1 LSTVTGGPVTLQI
14 PLLPLKNVVLFP
26 HMIVPLY
33 VGRERSIHAL
43 EAAMPH
49 GKQVFLC
56 TQRRADCE
64 DPKEE
69 DLYRVGVLGEVVQM
83 LKLPDSTIKVLI
95 EGTSRAVIE
104 RFVETEPH
112 LRVEVAMLDED
123 FIVSPELEA
132 LMRGV
137 VNLFDRYVELD
148 KKVPPEV
155 NLTVRGV
162 EDAGRLA
169 DIVAANLSIGVT
181 DKQDVLETF
190 QMNDRLE
197 KLSTVLQR
205 EIEIR
210 DMDRSIRQRVRQ
222 QIDRRQKEFYL
233 KEQMRV
239 IQEELGSGE
248 EPHLSEM
255 DELRERVRVLEL
267 AEAIQER
274 LLKDI
279 DRLERMPSGSPE
291 ISVLHNYIDL
301 VVSLPWHTSS
311 DDVTDLRAA
320 EKVLDEDHHGLR
332 KIKERIL
339 EFLAVRQLTKSPKGP
354 ILCFIGPP
362 GVGKTSLGRSIARAL
377 GRKFVRVSLGG
388 VSDEAEIRGHRRTYV
403 GSMPGR
409 IIKGLR
415 EAGTRNPVFLLD
427 EIDKMSSD
435 FRGDPASAMLEVL
448 DPEQNKHFSDHYLE
462 IPFDLSE
469 VLFITT
475 ANVYYSI
482 PRPLLDRMEVINLA
496 GYTTEEKMVI
506 AREFLIPKQLGEH
519 GLTEKHIEITKPAVA
534 TMISRYTSEA
544 GVRNL
549 ERSIAGVC
557 RKVAREVVK
566 GKTRRMTIG
575 PTRLD
580 DLLGPPRY
588 KPDEGHTEPLI
599 GVANGL
605 AWTEVGG
612 VLLTIEVIT
621 MPGKGNLNLTG
632 QLGDVMQESARAALS
647 YARSNAEALGIPVD
661 FRDKLDLHIHI
672 PKGAIPKDGPSAG
685 ISMALAIISALSHRP
700 IRSDVALTGEITL
713 RGRVLP
719 IGGLKEKV
727 LAAHRIGI
735 GTIVLPA
742 DNQPDLVDIPPD
754 IRKRLTFKF
763 ASSMDDVIAEALL
776 PRSEVVSVP
785 QLAEPA
791 GIEEPAAAN
800 VDERPRPDVPAPP
813 AL

>member
-1 LSTVTGGPVTLQI
+1 
-14 PLLPLKNVVLFP
+14 
-26 HMIVPLY
+26 
-33 VGRERSIHAL
+33 
-43 EAAMPH
+43 
-49 GKQVFLC
+49 VFLC
-56 TQRRADCE
+56 TQRQADCE
-64 DPKEE
+64 DPKEP
-69 DLYRVGVLGEVVQM
+69 DLYRVGVLGEVLQM
-83 LKLPDSTIKVLI
+83 LRLPDSTIKVLI
-95 EGTSRAVIE
+95 EGSSRAVIE
-104 RFVETEPH
+104 RFIETEAH
-112 LRVEVAMLDED
+112 LQVEVALLDED
-123 FIVSPELEA
+123 FLPSPELDA

-137 VNLFDRYVELD
+137 VDLFDRYVELD

-155 NLTVRGV
+155 KLTVRGV
-162 EDAGRLA
+162 EDAGRMA
-169 DIVAANLSIGVT
+169 DIVASNLSIAVA

-190 QMNDRLE
+190 QMGNRLE
-197 KLSTVLQR
+197 KLSNVLQR
-205 EIEIR
+205 EIEIL
-210 DMDRSIRQRVRQ
+210 DMDRSIRQRVRA

-239 IQEELGSGE
+239 IQEELGGE
-248 EPHLSEM
+248 EAHVSEL
-255 DELRERVRVLEL
+255 DELRERVRALEL
-267 AEAIQER
+267 AEAIEDR
-274 LLKDI
+274 LLKDV
-279 DRLERMPSGSPE
+279 DRLERMPPGSPE
-291 ISVLHNYIDL
+291 ISVLHGYLDL
-301 VVSLPWHTSS
+301 VVSLPWRASS
-311 DDVTDLRAA
+311 EDVTDLRAA

-332 KIKERIL
+332 KVKERIL

-482 PRPLLDRMEVINLA
+482 PRPLLDRMEVINLP
-496 GYTTEEKMVI
+496 GYTAEEKMVI
-506 AREFLIPKQLGEH
+506 AREFLIPKQLQDH
-519 GLTEKHIEITKPAVA
+519 GLTENHIEITKPAVV
-534 TMISRYTSEA
+534 TIISRYTSEA

-557 RKVAREVVK
+557 RRVAREVVK
-566 GKTRRMTIG
+566 GKARRMTIT
-575 PTRLD
+575 PNRLD
-580 DLLGPPRY
+580 GLLGPPRY
-588 KPDEGHTEPLI
+588 KPDEGHKEPLV

-621 MPGKGNLNLTG
+621 MPGKGNFNLTG
-632 QLGDVMQESARAALS
+632 QMGDVMQESARAALS
-647 YARSNAEALGIPVD
+647 YARSNAQALGIPVD
-661 FRDKLDLHIHI
+661 FRDKLDLHVHI

-685 ISMALAIISALSHRP
+685 ISMALAIISALSQRP

-735 GTIVLPA
+735 HTIILPQDNEA
-742 DNQPDLVDIPPD
+742 DVADIPAD
-754 IRKRLTFKF
+754 IRKRLTFRF
-763 ASSMDDVIAEALL
+763 VNTMDEVIAETLL
-776 PRSEVVSVP
+776 PRSGTILLPELTEPVSV
-785 QLAEPA
+785 
-791 GIEEPAAAN
+791 EEAAAAN
-800 VDERPRPDVPAPP
+800 ADLAPRPDAPSPP
-813 AL
+813 AM

>member
-1 LSTVTGGPVTLQI
+1 LSDVTGGPATLQL

-33 VGRERSIHAL
+33 VGRERSIDAL
-43 EAAMPH
+43 ENAMTR

-64 DPKEE
+64 DPKEA

-83 LKLPDSTIKVLI
+83 LKLPDGTIKVLI
-95 EGTSRAVIE
+95 EGSSRAVIE
-104 RFVETEPH
+104 RFIQVEPH
-112 LRVEVAMLDED
+112 LRVDVSALEED
-123 FIVSPELEA
+123 VEDSPELDA

-137 VNLFDRYVELD
+137 VDLFDRYVELD

-162 EDAGRLA
+162 EDAGRMA
-169 DIVAANLSIGVT
+169 DIVASNLAIGVT

-190 QMNDRLE
+190 QMNARLE
-197 KLSTVLQR
+197 KLSNVLQR
-205 EIEIR
+205 EIEIL

-239 IQEELGSGE
+239 IQEELGGE
-248 EPHLSEM
+248 EPHLSEL
-255 DELRERVRVLEL
+255 DELREKVRGLEL
-267 AEAIQER
+267 AEAIEER
-274 LLKDI
+274 LLKDV
-279 DRLERMPSGSPE
+279 DRLDRMAPGSPE
-291 ISVLHNYIDL
+291 ISVLHNYLDL
-301 VVSLPWHTSS
+301 VVSLPWHETS
-311 DDVTDLRAA
+311 DDITDLRAA

-354 ILCFIGPP
+354 ILCLIGPP

-377 GRKFVRVSLGG
+377 NRKFVRVSLGG
-388 VSDEAEIRGHRRTYV
+388 LGDEAEIRGHRRTYV

-415 EAGTRNPVFLLD
+415 DAGTRNPVFLLD

-448 DPEQNKHFSDHYLE
+448 DPEQNKHFSDHFLE

-475 ANVYYSI
+475 ANVFYSI
-482 PRPLLDRMEVINLA
+482 PRALLDRMEVINLP
-496 GYTTEEKMVI
+496 GYTVEEKMVI
-506 AREFLIPKQLGEH
+506 AREFLVPKQLRDH
-519 GLTEKHIEITKPAVA
+519 GLTSKHIEITKPALA
-534 TMISRYTSEA
+534 SMISRYTSEA

-549 ERSIAGVC
+549 ERSIATVC

-566 GKTRRMTIG
+566 GKTRKMTVA
-575 PTRLD
+575 PNRLD

-588 KPDEGHTEPLI
+588 KPDEGHNEPLI

-632 QLGDVMQESARAALS
+632 QMGDVMQESARAALS
-647 YARSNAEALGIPVD
+647 YARSNAEVLGIPVD

-685 ISMALAIISALSHRP
+685 ISMALAIISALAQRP

-735 GTIVLPA
+735 HTILLPE
-742 DNQPDLVDIPPD
+742 DNQADVADIPAD
-754 IRKRLTFKF
+754 IRKKLTFKF
-763 ASSMDDVIAEALL
+763 VKTMDEVIAEALL
-776 PRSEVVSVP
+776 PRSGTILLPALTELAATEEV
-785 QLAEPA
+785 
-791 GIEEPAAAN
+791 AAAN
-800 VDERPRPDVPAPP
+800 AEASGGQQPLRQTS
-813 AL
+813 L

>member
-1 LSTVTGGPVTLQI
+1 
-14 PLLPLKNVVLFP
+14 
-26 HMIVPLY
+26 MIVPLY
-33 VGRERSIHAL
+33 VGRERSIDAL
-43 EAAMPH
+43 ENAMTQ

-64 DPKEE
+64 DPKEA
-69 DLYRVGVLGEVVQM
+69 DLYRVGVLGEVVQL

-104 RFVETEPH
+104 RFIQAEPH
-112 LRVEVAMLDED
+112 LRVEVSLLEDE
-123 FIVSPELEA
+123 VEASPELDA

-137 VNLFDRYVELD
+137 VDLFDRYVELD

-162 EDAGRLA
+162 EDAGRMA
-169 DIVAANLSIGVT
+169 DIVASNLGIGVT

-190 QMNDRLE
+190 QMSARLE
-197 KLSTVLQR
+197 KLSSVLQR
-205 EIEIR
+205 EIEIL

-239 IQEELGSGE
+239 IQEELGGE
-248 EPHLSEM
+248 EAHLSEL
-255 DELRERVRVLEL
+255 DELREKVRALEL
-267 AEAIQER
+267 AEAVEDR
-274 LLKDI
+274 LLKDV
-279 DRLERMPSGSPE
+279 DRLERMPPGSPE
-291 ISVLHNYIDL
+291 ISVLHNYLDL
-301 VVSLPWHTSS
+301 VVSLPWHETSE
-311 DDVTDLRAA
+311 DITDLRAA

-448 DPEQNKHFSDHYLE
+448 DPEQNKHFSDHFLE

-475 ANVYYSI
+475 ANVFYSI
-482 PRPLLDRMEVINLA
+482 PRPLLDRMEVINLP
-496 GYTTEEKMVI
+496 GYTAEEKMVI
-506 AREFLIPKQLGEH
+506 AREFLVPKQLQDH
-519 GLTEKHIEITKPAVA
+519 GLTLKNIEITKPALS
-534 TMISRYTSEA
+534 TIISRYTSEA

-549 ERSIAGVC
+549 ERSIASVC
-557 RKVAREVVK
+557 RKVAREVVE
-566 GKTRRMTIG
+566 GKTRKMTVG
-575 PTRLD
+575 PNRLD

-588 KPDEGHTEPLI
+588 KPDEGHKEPLI

-632 QLGDVMQESARAALS
+632 QMGDVMQESARAALS

-685 ISMALAIISALSHRP
+685 ISMALAIISALAQRP

-735 GTIVLPA
+735 HTILLPE
-742 DNQPDLVDIPPD
+742 DNQPDVADIPAD

-763 ASSMDDVIAEALL
+763 VKTMDEVIALALL
-776 PRSEVVSVP
+776 PRSDTIMLP
-785 QLAEPA
+785 D
-791 GIEEPAAAN
+791 IIEPAATEEVVAAN
-800 VDERPRPDVPAPP
+800 AEDSSQQPTSHPS
-813 AL
+813 L

>member
-1 LSTVTGGPVTLQI
+1 
-14 PLLPLKNVVLFP
+14 
-26 HMIVPLY
+26 MIVPLY
-33 VGRERSIHAL
+33 VGRERSIAAL
-43 EAAMPH
+43 EDAMMH

-64 DPKEE
+64 DPQEA

-83 LKLPDSTIKVLI
+83 LKLPDNTIKVLI
-95 EGTSRAVIE
+95 EGSSRALIE
-104 RFVETEPH
+104 RFVEVKPH
-112 LRVEVAMLDED
+112 LKVEVALLDEE
-123 FIVSPELEA
+123 VQPSSELEA

-137 VNLFDRYVELD
+137 VGLFDRYVELD

-169 DIVAANLSIGVT
+169 DIVACNLNIGVT

-190 QMNDRLE
+190 QMDARLE
-197 KLSTVLQR
+197 KLSSVLQR
-205 EIEIR
+205 EIEIL

-239 IQEELGSGE
+239 IQEELGGE
-248 EPHLSEM
+248 EAQLSEL
-255 DELRERVRVLEL
+255 DELREKLRALEL
-267 AEAIQER
+267 AEALEDR
-274 LLKDI
+274 LLKDV
-279 DRLERMPSGSPE
+279 DRLERMPPGSPE
-291 ISVLHNYIDL
+291 ISVLHNYLDL
-301 VVSLPWHTSS
+301 VASLPWHERSE
-311 DDVTDLRAA
+311 DVTDLRAA
-320 EKVLDEDHHGLR
+320 EAVLDEDHHGL
-332 KIKERIL
+332 KKVKERIL

-427 EIDKMSSD
+427 EVDKMSSD

-475 ANVYYSI
+475 ANVYYAI
-482 PRPLLDRMEVINLA
+482 PRALLDRMEVINLP

-506 AREFLIPKQLGEH
+506 AREFLIPKQLTDH
-519 GLTEKHIEITKPAVA
+519 GLTDKNIEITRTAVSS
-534 TMISRYTSEA
+534 MINRYTSEA

-557 RKVAREVVK
+557 RKVAREVVS
-566 GKTRRMTIG
+566 GRTRRMTIA
-575 PTRLD
+575 PNRLD
-580 DLLGPPRY
+580 DLLGPPKY
-588 KPDEGHTEPLI
+588 KPDEGHKESLI

-661 FRDKLDLHIHI
+661 FRDRLDLHIHI

-685 ISMALAIISALSHRP
+685 ISMALAIVSALAQRP

-735 GTIVLPA
+735 QTIVLPA
-742 DNQPDLVDIPPD
+742 DNQPDVVDIPVD
-754 IRKRLTFKF
+754 IRKRITFKF
-763 ASSMDDVIAEALL
+763 VNSMDEVIAEALL
-776 PRSEVVSVP
+776 PKSEAAVS
-785 QLAEPA
+785 AELT
-791 GIEEPAAAN
+791 EPAAIQQ
-800 VDERPRPDVPAPP
+800 PA
-813 AL
+813 AADGN

>member
-1 LSTVTGGPVTLQI
+1 
-14 PLLPLKNVVLFP
+14 
-26 HMIVPLY
+26 
-33 VGRERSIHAL
+33 
-43 EAAMPH
+43 
-49 GKQVFLC
+49 
-56 TQRRADCE
+56 
-64 DPKEE
+64 
-69 DLYRVGVLGEVVQM
+69 
-83 LKLPDSTIKVLI
+83 VLI
-95 EGTSRAVIE
+95 EGSSRAVIE
-104 RFVETEPH
+104 RFIQVEPH
-112 LRVEVAMLDED
+112 LRVEVSLLED
-123 FIVSPELEA
+123 DVEVSPELEA

-137 VNLFDRYVELD
+137 VDLFDRYVELD

-169 DIVAANLSIGVT
+169 DIVASNLGIAVT

-190 QMNDRLE
+190 QMQARLE
-197 KLSTVLQR
+197 KLSSVLQR
-205 EIEIR
+205 EIEIL

-222 QIDRRQKEFYL
+222 HIDRRQKEFYL

-239 IQEELGSGE
+239 IQEELGGE
-248 EPHLSEM
+248 ETHLSEL
-255 DELRERVRVLEL
+255 DELREKVRALDL
-267 AEAIQER
+267 AEAVEER
-274 LLKDI
+274 LLKDVE
-279 DRLERMPSGSPE
+279 RLERMPPGSPE
-291 ISVLHNYIDL
+291 ISVLHNYLDL
-301 VVSLPWHTSS
+301 VVSLPWHESS
-311 DDVTDLRAA
+311 DDITDLRAA

-377 GRKFVRVSLGG
+377 NRKFVRVSLGG
-388 VSDEAEIRGHRRTYV
+388 VGDEAEIRGHRRTYV

-448 DPEQNKHFSDHYLE
+448 DPEQNKHFSDHFLE

-475 ANVYYSI
+475 ANVFYSI
-482 PRPLLDRMEVINLA
+482 PRPLLDRMEVINLP
-496 GYTTEEKMVI
+496 GYTAEEKMVI
-506 AREFLIPKQLGEH
+506 AREFLVPKQLQDH
-519 GLTEKHIEITKPAVA
+519 GLTSQHIEITKPALA
-534 TMISRYTSEA
+534 TIISRYTSEA

-557 RKVAREVVK
+557 RKVARDVVK
-566 GKTRRMTIG
+566 GKTRKMTVA
-575 PTRLD
+575 PNRLD

-588 KPDEGHTEPLI
+588 KPDEGHKEPLI

-632 QLGDVMQESARAALS
+632 QMGDVMQESARAALS

-685 ISMALAIISALSHRP
+685 ISMALAIISALAQRP

-713 RGRVLP
+713 RGRILP

-735 GTIVLPA
+735 HTILLPE
-742 DNQPDLVDIPPD
+742 DNQPDVADIPAD

-763 ASSMDDVIAEALL
+763 VKTMDEVIALALL
-776 PRSEVVSVP
+776 PRSGAILLP
-785 QLAEPA
+785 AIAEPA
-791 GIEEPAAAN
+791 AVDEVAAAN
-800 VDERPRPDVPAPP
+800 ADDPGQQPSSQPS
-813 AL
+813 L

>member
-1 LSTVTGGPVTLQI
+1 
-14 PLLPLKNVVLFP
+14 
-26 HMIVPLY
+26 MIVPLY

-43 EAAMPH
+43 EAAMAQ
-49 GKQVFLC
+49 GKQVFIC
-56 TQRRADCE
+56 TQRQADCE
-64 DPKEE
+64 DPTEA
-69 DLYRVGVLGEVVQM
+69 DLYRVGVIGEVVQM
-83 LKLPDSTIKVLI
+83 LKLPDNTIKVLI
-95 EGTSRAVIE
+95 EGSSRAVVE
-104 RFVETEPH
+104 RFIEGEPH
-112 LRVEVAMLDED
+112 LRVEVSLLEEEFLPSA
-123 FIVSPELEA
+123 ELEG

-137 VNLFDRYVELD
+137 VDLFDRYVELD

-162 EDAGRLA
+162 EDAGRMA
-169 DIVAANLSIGVT
+169 DIVASNLGISVT

-190 QMNDRLE
+190 QMNARLE

-205 EIEIR
+205 EIEIL

-239 IQEELGSGE
+239 IQEELGGE
-248 EPHLSEM
+248 EPHLSELDDM
-255 DELRERVRVLEL
+255 RERVRALEL
-267 AEAIQER
+267 AEAIEDR
-274 LLKDI
+274 LLKDV
-279 DRLERMPSGSPE
+279 DRLERMPPGSPE
-291 ISVLHNYIDL
+291 ISVLHAYLDL
-301 VVSLPWHTSS
+301 VVSLPWRASS
-311 DDVTDLRAA
+311 EDVTDLRAA

-354 ILCFIGPP
+354 ILCLIGPP

-482 PRPLLDRMEVINLA
+482 PRALLDRMEVITLP
-496 GYTTEEKMVI
+496 GYTAEEKMVI
-506 AREFLIPKQLGEH
+506 AREFLIPKQLLDH
-519 GLTEKHIEITKPAVA
+519 GLTEKHLEFTKPAVS
-534 TMISRYTSEA
+534 TIISRYTSEA

-566 GKTRRMTIG
+566 GKTRRMTIA
-575 PTRLD
+575 PNRLD

-588 KPDEGHTEPLI
+588 KPDEGHKEPLV

-632 QLGDVMQESARAALS
+632 QMGDVMQESARAALS
-647 YARSNAEALGIPVD
+647 YARSNAEMLGIPVD

-685 ISMALAIISALSHRP
+685 ISMALAIISALSQRP

-735 GTIVLPA
+735 RTILLPEDNEA
-742 DNQPDLVDIPPD
+742 DLAEIPAD
-754 IRKRLTFKF
+754 IRKRLTFKLVKT
-763 ASSMDDVIAEALL
+763 MDEVIAQALL
-776 PRSEVVSVP
+776 PRTGTILLPELT
-785 QLAEPA
+785 QPA
-791 GIEEPAAAN
+791 GVEEAAAAN
-800 VDERPRPDVPAPP
+800 ADERPRPDTPRQPS
-813 AL
+813 L

>member
-1 LSTVTGGPVTLQI
+1 VRVSERPATLQL

-33 VGRERSIHAL
+33 VGRERSIDAL
-43 EAAMPH
+43 EEAMAN
-49 GKQVFLC
+49 GKQIFLC

-64 DPKEE
+64 DPREE
-69 DLYRVGVLGEVVQM
+69 DIYRVGVLGEVVQM
-83 LKLPDSTIKVLI
+83 LKLPDNTIKVLI
-95 EGTSRAVIE
+95 EGVSRAVIE

-112 LRVEVAMLDED
+112 LRVDVARLDED
-123 FIVSPELEA
+123 FQPSAELGA

-137 VNLFDRYVELD
+137 VDLFDRYVELD

-162 EDAGRLA
+162 DDAGRLA
-169 DIVAANLSIGVT
+169 DIVAANLNIGVT

-190 QMNDRLE
+190 QMNERLE
-197 KLSTVLQR
+197 KLASVLQR
-205 EIEIR
+205 EIDIL
-210 DMDRSIRQRVRQ
+210 DMDRSIRSRVRQ

-239 IQEELGSGE
+239 IQEELGGE
-248 EPHLSEM
+248 DSQLSEL
-255 DELRERVRVLEL
+255 DELREKLRALEL
-267 AEAIQER
+267 TEGVQER
-274 LLKDI
+274 LLKDV
-279 DRLERMPSGSPE
+279 DRLERMPPGSPE
-291 ISVLHNYIDL
+291 ISVLQNYLDL
-301 VVSLPWHTSS
+301 VVSLPWHEFSE
-311 DDVTDLRAA
+311 DVTDLRAA
-320 EKVLDEDHHGLR
+320 ERVLDEDHHGLQ

-362 GVGKTSLGRSIARAL
+362 GVGKTSLGKSIARAL
-377 GRKFVRVSLGG
+377 DRKFVRVSLGG

-409 IIKGLR
+409 IIKSLR

-435 FRGDPASAMLEVL
+435 FRGDPSSAMLEVL
-448 DPEQNKHFSDHYLE
+448 DPEQNKNFSDHYLD
-462 IPFDLSE
+462 IPFDLSDI
-469 VLFITT
+469 LFITT
-475 ANVYYSI
+475 ANLFYNI
-482 PRPLLDRMEVINLA
+482 PRPLLDRMEVINLS
-496 GYTTEEKMVI
+496 GYTAEEKAVI
-506 AREFLIPKQLGEH
+506 AKEFLIPKQLQEH
-519 GLTEKHIEITKPAVA
+519 GLSEKHIEFTRAAIAKIV
-534 TMISRYTSEA
+534 SRYTSEA

-549 ERSIAGVC
+549 ERSIATIC

-566 GKTRRMTIG
+566 GKTRRMTVG
-575 PTRLD
+575 PNRLD

-588 KPDEGHTEPLI
+588 KPDEGHKEHLV

-632 QLGDVMQESARAALS
+632 QMGDVMQESARAALS
-647 YARSNAEALGIPVD
+647 YARSNAQALGIPPD
-661 FRDKLDLHIHI
+661 FREKLDLHIHI

-685 ISMALAIISALSHRP
+685 ISMALAIISALCQRP

-727 LAAHRIGI
+727 LAAHRLGI
-735 GTIVLPA
+735 KTVLLPEDNRA
-742 DNQPDLVDIPPD
+742 DIVDIPAEV
-754 IRKRLTFKF
+754 RKRLSFKF
-763 ASSMDDVIAEALL
+763 VKTMDEVIAEALL
-776 PRSEVVSVP
+776 PRSTTAPPTES
-785 QLAEPA
+785 AEPA
-791 GIEEPAAAN
+791 GVEEAAAAN
-800 VDERPRPDVPAPP
+800 ADTPASRD
-813 AL
+813 

>member
-1 LSTVTGGPVTLQI
+1 LSTVTGGPATIQL

-43 EAAMPH
+43 DAAMVQ

-56 TQRRADCE
+56 TQRQADCE
-64 DPKEE
+64 DPKEQ
-69 DLYRVGVLGEVVQM
+69 DLYRVGVIGEVVQM
-83 LKLPDSTIKVLI
+83 LKLPDGTIKVLI
-95 EGTSRAVIE
+95 EGSSRAVIE

-112 LRVEVAMLDED
+112 LRVEVALLDDD
-123 FIVSPELEA
+123 FLPSPELEG
-132 LMRGV
+132 LKRGV
-137 VNLFDRYVELD
+137 VDLFDRYVELD

-162 EDAGRLA
+162 DDAGRMA
-169 DIVAANLSIGVT
+169 DIVASNLGIGVT

-190 QMNDRLE
+190 QMNARLE

-205 EIEIR
+205 EIEILGL
-210 DMDRSIRQRVRQ
+210 DRSIRERVRQ

-239 IQEELGSGE
+239 IQEELGGE
-248 EPHLSEM
+248 EAHLSEL
-255 DELRERVRVLEL
+255 DELREQVRALEL
-267 AEAIQER
+267 AEAIEER
-274 LLKDI
+274 LLKDV
-279 DRLERMPSGSPE
+279 DRLERMPPGSPE
-291 ISVLHNYIDL
+291 ISVLHGYLDL
-301 VVSLPWHTSS
+301 VVSLPWHASS
-311 DDVTDLRAA
+311 EDVTDLRAA
-320 EKVLDEDHHGLR
+320 EKVLDEDHHGLQ

-448 DPEQNKHFSDHYLE
+448 DPEQNRHFSDHYLE

-482 PRPLLDRMEVINLA
+482 PRPLLDRMEVINLP
-496 GYTTEEKMVI
+496 GYTAEEKMVI
-506 AREFLIPKQLGEH
+506 AREFLIPKQLADH
-519 GLTEKHIEITKPAVA
+519 GLTDKHIEITRPAVA
-534 TMISRYTSEA
+534 TMINRYTSEA

-566 GKTRRMTIG
+566 GKTRRMTIAPG
-575 PTRLD
+575 RLD

-588 KPDEGHTEPLI
+588 KPDEGHKEPLV

-632 QLGDVMQESARAALS
+632 QMGDVMQESARAALS

-685 ISMALAIISALSHRP
+685 ISMALAIISALSQRP

-735 GTIVLPA
+735 RTILLPEDNEA
-742 DNQPDLVDIPPD
+742 DLADIPAD
-754 IRKRLTFKF
+754 IRKRLTFKLVNT
-763 ASSMDDVIAEALL
+763 MDEVIAEALL
-776 PRSEVVSVP
+776 PRTGTILLPELT
-785 QLAEPA
+785 QPA
-791 GIEEPAAAN
+791 GVEEAAVAN
-800 VDERPRPDVPAPP
+800 ADERPRPA
-813 AL
+813 

>member
-1 LSTVTGGPVTLQI
+1 MPSVTGSPATLEL

-33 VGRERSIHAL
+33 VGRERSIKAL
-43 EAAMPH
+43 EQAMAN
-49 GKQVFLC
+49 GKQIFLC

-64 DPKEE
+64 EPGEE
-69 DLYRVGVLGEVVQM
+69 DLYRVGVLAQVVQM
-83 LKLPDSTIKVLI
+83 LRLPDATIKVLI
-95 EGTSRAVIE
+95 EGSTRAVIE
-104 RFVETEPH
+104 RFLRAQPH
-112 LRVEVAMLDED
+112 LAVEVARLEED
-123 FIVSPELEA
+123 VEPSQELEA

-137 VNLFDRYVELD
+137 VGLFDRYVELD

-162 EDAGRLA
+162 EDAGRVA
-169 DIVAANLSIGVT
+169 DIVAANLAVGVT
-181 DKQDVLETF
+181 DKQDLLETF
-190 QMNDRLE
+190 QMNARLE
-197 KLSTVLQR
+197 KLTGVLER
-205 EIEIR
+205 EIEIL

-233 KEQMRV
+233 KEQIRV
-239 IQEELGSGE
+239 IQEELGGE
-248 EPHLSEM
+248 DAQLSEL
-255 DELRERVRVLEL
+255 DELREKIRGLEL
-267 AEAIQER
+267 AEAVEER
-274 LLKDI
+274 LIKDV
-279 DRLERMPSGSPE
+279 DRLERMPPGSPE
-291 ISVLHNYIDL
+291 ISVLHNYLDL
-301 VVSLPWHTSS
+301 VVSLPWHQVSE
-311 DDVTDLRAA
+311 DVTDLRAA
-320 EKVLDEDHHGLR
+320 EKVLDEDHHGL
-332 KIKERIL
+332 KKVKERIL

-377 GRKFVRVSLGG
+377 GRQFVRASLGG

-482 PRPLLDRMEVINLA
+482 PRPLLDRMEVINLP

-506 AREFLIPKQLGEH
+506 AREFLVPKQLKDH
-519 GLTEKHIEITKPAVA
+519 GLTEKNIEFARPALA
-534 TMISRYTSEA
+534 TIISRYTSEA

-549 ERSIAGVC
+549 DRSIAGVC
-557 RKVAREVVK
+557 RKVARDVVS
-566 GKTRRMTIG
+566 GKTRRATIT
-575 PTRLD
+575 PARLD

-588 KPDEGHTEPLI
+588 KPDEGHKEPLV

-621 MPGKGNLNLTG
+621 MPGKGNLSMTG

-647 YARSNAEALGIPVD
+647 YARSNAEALGIPID

-685 ISMALAIISALSHRP
+685 ISMALAIISALSQRP

-735 GTIVLPA
+735 KTIVLPE
-742 DNQPDLVDIPPD
+742 DNEPDLAEIPAD
-754 IRKRLTFKF
+754 IRKKLTFKF
-763 ASSMDDVIAEALL
+763 VKGMDEVITNALL
-776 PRSEVVSVP
+776 PKSDTVLVAQATEAVDVDEV
-785 QLAEPA
+785 
-791 GIEEPAAAN
+791 AAAN
-800 VDERPRPDVPAPP
+800 ADDRPRTEPLNQPS
-813 AL
+813 L

>member
-1 LSTVTGGPVTLQI
+1 
-14 PLLPLKNVVLFP
+14 
-26 HMIVPLY
+26 MIVPLY
-33 VGRERSIHAL
+33 VGRERSIAAL
-43 EAAMPH
+43 EDAMLH

-64 DPKEE
+64 DPQEA

-83 LKLPDSTIKVLI
+83 LKLPDNTIKVLI
-95 EGTSRAVIE
+95 EGSSRALIE
-104 RFVETEPH
+104 RFLEVEPH
-112 LRVEVAMLDED
+112 LKVEVALLDED
-123 FIVSPELEA
+123 VQPSSELEA
-132 LMRGV
+132 LKRGV
-137 VNLFDRYVELD
+137 VDLFDRYVELD

-162 EDAGRLA
+162 EDAGRMA
-169 DIVAANLSIGVT
+169 DIVASNLHIGVT

-190 QMNDRLE
+190 QMDARLE

-205 EIEIR
+205 EIEIL

-239 IQEELGSGE
+239 IQEELGGE
-248 EPHLSEM
+248 EAQLSEL
-255 DELRERVRVLEL
+255 DELREKLKALEL
-267 AEAIQER
+267 AEAVEDR
-274 LLKDI
+274 LLKDV
-279 DRLERMPSGSPE
+279 DRLERMPPGSPE
-291 ISVLHNYIDL
+291 ISVLHNYLDL
-301 VVSLPWHTSS
+301 VVSLPWHDRSE
-311 DDVTDLRAA
+311 DVTDLRAA
-320 EKVLDEDHHGLR
+320 EKVLDEDHHGL
-332 KIKERIL
+332 KKVKERIL

-427 EIDKMSSD
+427 EVDKMSSD

-475 ANVYYSI
+475 ANVYYSM
-482 PRPLLDRMEVINLA
+482 PRALLDRMEVITLP
-496 GYTTEEKMVI
+496 GYTTEEKLVI
-506 AREFLIPKQLGEH
+506 AREFLIPKQLTDH
-519 GLTEKHIEITKPAVA
+519 GLTEKNIEITRPAIS
-534 TMISRYTSEA
+534 TMINRYTSEA

-549 ERSIAGVC
+549 ERSIAGLC
-557 RKVAREVVK
+557 RKVAREVVS
-566 GKTRRMTIG
+566 GRTRRMTIA
-575 PTRLD
+575 PNRLD
-580 DLLGPPRY
+580 DLLGPPKF
-588 KPDEGHTEPLI
+588 KPDEGHKESLI

-685 ISMALAIISALSHRP
+685 ISMALAIVSALAQRP

-719 IGGLKEKV
+719 IGGLKEKA

-735 GTIVLPA
+735 QTIVLPA
-742 DNQPDLVDIPPD
+742 DNQPDVVDIPVD

-763 ASSMDDVIAEALL
+763 VNTMDEVIAEALL
-776 PRSEVVSVP
+776 PKSEAAVSAE
-785 QLAEPA
+785 LTEPA
-791 GIEEPAAAN
+791 EIQEPAAADGN
-800 VDERPRPDVPAPP
+800 
-813 AL
+813 

>member
-1 LSTVTGGPVTLQI
+1 MSAVTGAPATIQL

-43 EAAMPH
+43 EAAMTQ

-56 TQRRADCE
+56 TQRQADCE
-64 DPKEE
+64 DPQEG
-69 DLYRVGVLGEVVQM
+69 DLYRVGVIGEVVQM

-95 EGTSRAVIE
+95 EGSSRAVIE
-104 RFVETEPH
+104 RFVDGEAH
-112 LRVEVAMLDED
+112 LRVEVALLEED
-123 FIVSPELEA
+123 FIPSPELEG

-137 VNLFDRYVELD
+137 VDLFDRYVELD

-162 EDAGRLA
+162 EDAGRMA
-169 DIVAANLSIGVT
+169 DIVASNLGIGVT

-190 QMNDRLE
+190 QMNARLE
-197 KLSTVLQR
+197 KLSAVLQR
-205 EIEIR
+205 EIEIL

-239 IQEELGSGE
+239 IQEELGGE
-248 EPHLSEM
+248 EPHPSEL
-255 DELRERVRVLEL
+255 DEMRERIRTLEL
-267 AEAIQER
+267 AEAIEDR
-274 LLKDI
+274 LLKDV
-279 DRLERMPSGSPE
+279 DRLERMPPGSPE
-291 ISVLHNYIDL
+291 ISVLHAYLDL
-301 VVSLPWHTSS
+301 VVSLPWHASS
-311 DDVTDLRAA
+311 EDVTDLRAA

-377 GRKFVRVSLGG
+377 GRKFVRMSLGG

-482 PRPLLDRMEVINLA
+482 PRALLDRMEVINLP
-496 GYTTEEKMVI
+496 GYTAEEKMVI
-506 AREFLIPKQLGEH
+506 AREFLIPKQLLDH
-519 GLTEKHIEITKPAVA
+519 GLTEKHIEFTKPAVS
-534 TMISRYTSEA
+534 TIINRYTSEA

-557 RKVAREVVK
+557 RNSPGEPVARPIPGRVSA
-566 GKTRRMTIG
+566 
-575 PTRLD
+575 
-580 DLLGPPRY
+580 Y
-588 KPDEGHTEPLI
+588 
-599 GVANGL
+599 VA
-605 AWTEVGG
+605 AV
-612 VLLTIEVIT
+612 
-621 MPGKGNLNLTG
+621 
-632 QLGDVMQESARAALS
+632 AC
-647 YARSNAEALGIPVD
+647 
-661 FRDKLDLHIHI
+661 
-672 PKGAIPKDGPSAG
+672 GAVASTSVRPSAV
-685 ISMALAIISALSHRP
+685 IPALC
-700 IRSDVALTGEITL
+700 T
-713 RGRVLP
+713 
-719 IGGLKEKV
+719 
-727 LAAHRIGI
+727 
-735 GTIVLPA
+735 
-742 DNQPDLVDIPPD
+742 
-754 IRKRLTFKF
+754 
-763 ASSMDDVIAEALL
+763 ASS
-776 PRSEVVSVP
+776 
-785 QLAEPA
+785 
-791 GIEEPAAAN
+791 
-800 VDERPRPDVPAPP
+800 
-813 AL
+813 

>member
-1 LSTVTGGPVTLQI
+1 
-14 PLLPLKNVVLFP
+14 
-26 HMIVPLY
+26 MIVPLY
-33 VGRERSIHAL
+33 VGRERSIGAL
-43 EAAMPH
+43 EDAMLH

-64 DPKEE
+64 DPQEA

-83 LKLPDSTIKVLI
+83 LKLPDNTIKVLI
-95 EGTSRAVIE
+95 EGSSRALIE
-104 RFVETEPH
+104 RFLEVEPH
-112 LRVEVAMLDED
+112 LKVEVALLDED
-123 FIVSPELEA
+123 VQPSSELEA

-137 VNLFDRYVELD
+137 VDLFDRYVELD

-162 EDAGRLA
+162 EDAGRMA
-169 DIVAANLSIGVT
+169 DIVASNLHIGVT

-190 QMNDRLE
+190 QMDARLE

-205 EIEIR
+205 EIEIL

-239 IQEELGSGE
+239 IQEELGGE
-248 EPHLSEM
+248 EAQLSEL
-255 DELRERVRVLEL
+255 DELREKLKALEL
-267 AEAIQER
+267 AEAVEDR
-274 LLKDI
+274 LLKDV
-279 DRLERMPSGSPE
+279 DRLERMPPGSPE
-291 ISVLHNYIDL
+291 ISVLHNYLDL
-301 VVSLPWHTSS
+301 VVSLPWHDRSE
-311 DDVTDLRAA
+311 DVTDLRAA
-320 EKVLDEDHHGLR
+320 EKVLDEDHHGL
-332 KIKERIL
+332 KKVKERIL

-427 EIDKMSSD
+427 EVDKMSSD

-475 ANVYYSI
+475 ANVYYSM
-482 PRPLLDRMEVINLA
+482 PRALLDRMEVITLP
-496 GYTTEEKMVI
+496 GYTTEEKLVI
-506 AREFLIPKQLGEH
+506 AREFLIPKQLTDH
-519 GLTEKHIEITKPAVA
+519 GLTEKNIEITRPAIS
-534 TMISRYTSEA
+534 TMINRYTSEA

-549 ERSIAGVC
+549 ERSIAGLC
-557 RKVAREVVK
+557 RKVAREVVS
-566 GKTRRMTIG
+566 GRTRRMTIA
-575 PTRLD
+575 PHRLD
-580 DLLGPPRY
+580 DLLGPPKF
-588 KPDEGHTEPLI
+588 KPDEGHKESLI

-647 YARSNAEALGIPVD
+647 YARSNAQALGIPVD

-685 ISMALAIISALSHRP
+685 ISMALAIVSALAQRP

-719 IGGLKEKV
+719 IGGLKEKA

-735 GTIVLPA
+735 QTIVLPA
-742 DNQPDLVDIPPD
+742 DNQSDVVDIPID
-754 IRKRLTFKF
+754 IRKRLTFKYVTT
-763 ASSMDDVIAEALL
+763 MDEVIAEALL
-776 PRSEVVSVP
+776 PKSEAAVSAE
-785 QLAEPA
+785 LTEPA
-791 GIEEPAAAN
+791 AIQEPAAADGN
-800 VDERPRPDVPAPP
+800 
-813 AL
+813 

>member
-1 LSTVTGGPVTLQI
+1 MSERPAILQL

-33 VGRERSIHAL
+33 VGRERSIDAL
-43 EAAMPH
+43 EEAMAN
-49 GKQVFLC
+49 GKQIFLC

-64 DPKEE
+64 DPREE
-69 DLYRVGVLGEVVQM
+69 DIYRVGVLGEVVQM
-83 LKLPDSTIKVLI
+83 LKLPDNTIKVLI
-95 EGTSRAVIE
+95 EGSSRAVIE
-104 RFVETEPH
+104 RFTETEPH
-112 LRVEVAMLDED
+112 LRVDVARLDED
-123 FIVSPELEA
+123 FQPSPELGA

-137 VNLFDRYVELD
+137 VDLFDRYVELD

-162 EDAGRLA
+162 DDAGRLA
-169 DIVAANLSIGVT
+169 DIVAANLNIGVT

-190 QMNDRLE
+190 QMNERLE
-197 KLSTVLQR
+197 KLAGVLQR
-205 EIEIR
+205 EIDIL
-210 DMDRSIRQRVRQ
+210 DMDRNIRSRVRQ

-239 IQEELGSGE
+239 IQEELGGE
-248 EPHLSEM
+248 DSQLSEL
-255 DELRERVRVLEL
+255 DELREKLRALEL
-267 AEAIQER
+267 TEAVQDR
-274 LLKDI
+274 LLKDV
-279 DRLERMPSGSPE
+279 DRLERMPPGSPE
-291 ISVLHNYIDL
+291 ISVLHNYLDL
-301 VVSLPWHTSS
+301 VVSLPWHESS
-311 DDVTDLRAA
+311 EDVTDLRAA
-320 EKVLDEDHHGLR
+320 ERVLDEDHHGLQ

-362 GVGKTSLGRSIARAL
+362 GVGKTSLGKSIARAL

-409 IIKGLR
+409 IIKSLR

-435 FRGDPASAMLEVL
+435 FRGDPSSAMLEVL
-448 DPEQNKHFSDHYLE
+448 DPEQNKSFSDHYLE
-462 IPFDLSE
+462 IPFDLSDI
-469 VLFITT
+469 LFITT
-475 ANVYYSI
+475 ANVFYNI
-482 PRPLLDRMEVINLA
+482 PRPLLDRMEVINLS
-496 GYTTEEKMVI
+496 GYTAEEKMVI
-506 AREFLIPKQLGEH
+506 AREFLIPKQLADH
-519 GLTEKHIEITKPAVA
+519 GLSEKHIEFTRAAIAKI
-534 TMISRYTSEA
+534 ISRYTSEA

-549 ERSIAGVC
+549 ERAIATVC

-566 GKTRRMTIG
+566 GKTRRMTVG
-575 PTRLD
+575 PNRLD

-588 KPDEGHTEPLI
+588 KPDEGHKEHLV

-632 QLGDVMQESARAALS
+632 QMGDVMQESARAALS
-647 YARSNAEALGIPVD
+647 YARSNAEALGIAPD
-661 FRDKLDLHIHI
+661 FREKLDLHIHI

-685 ISMALAIISALSHRP
+685 ISMALAIISALCQRP
-700 IRSDVALTGEITL
+700 IRSDVALTGEITI

-727 LAAHRIGI
+727 LAAHRLGI
-735 GTIVLPA
+735 KTVLLPEDNRA
-742 DNQPDLVDIPPD
+742 DIVDIPAEV
-754 IRKRLTFKF
+754 RKQLSFKF
-763 ASSMDDVIAEALL
+763 VKTMDEVIAEALL
-776 PRSEVVSVP
+776 PRSTMAVALESG
-785 QLAEPA
+785 EPA
-791 GIEEPAAAN
+791 VVEEVAAAN
-800 VDERPRPDVPAPP
+800 ADSPPPRE
-813 AL
+813 

>member
-1 LSTVTGGPVTLQI
+1 MTQ
-14 PLLPLKNVVLFP
+14 
-26 HMIVPLY
+26 
-33 VGRERSIHAL
+33 
-43 EAAMPH
+43 

-56 TQRRADCE
+56 TQRQADCE
-64 DPKEE
+64 DPKED

-83 LKLPDSTIKVLI
+83 LRLPDSTIKVLV

-104 RFVETEPH
+104 RFVDTEPH
-112 LRVEVAMLDED
+112 LRVEVAVLDED
-123 FIVSPELEA
+123 VLASPELDA

-137 VNLFDRYVELD
+137 VDLFDRYVELD

-162 EDAGRLA
+162 EDAGRMA
-169 DIVAANLSIGVT
+169 DIVASNLSIGVT

-190 QMNDRLE
+190 QMSPRLE
-197 KLSTVLQR
+197 KLSTMLQR
-205 EIEIR
+205 EIEIL

-239 IQEELGSGE
+239 IQEELGGE
-248 EPHLSEM
+248 EAHLSEL
-255 DELRERVRVLEL
+255 DELRERVRALEL
-267 AEAIQER
+267 AEAVEDR
-274 LLKDI
+274 LLKDV
-279 DRLERMPSGSPE
+279 DRLERMPPGSPE
-291 ISVLHNYIDL
+291 ISVLQNYLDL

-311 DDVTDLRAA
+311 EDVTDLRAA

-448 DPEQNKHFSDHYLE
+448 DPEQNKHFSDHFLE

-475 ANVYYSI
+475 ANVYYSM

-496 GYTTEEKMVI
+496 GYTAEEKMVI
-506 AREFLIPKQLGEH
+506 AREFLIPKQLAEH
-519 GLTEKHIEITKPAVA
+519 GLSEKHIEITKPAIA
-534 TMISRYTSEA
+534 TIISRYTSEA

-566 GKTRRMTIG
+566 GKTRRMTIA
-575 PTRLD
+575 PARLE
-580 DLLGPPRY
+580 DLLGPPRF
-588 KPDEGHTEPLI
+588 KPDEGHKEPLI

-632 QLGDVMQESARAALS
+632 QMGDVMQESARAALS

-685 ISMALAIISALSHRP
+685 ISMALAIISALSQRP

-735 GTIVLPA
+735 GTIILPD
-742 DNQPDLVDIPPD
+742 DNQPDLADIPLN

-763 ASSMDDVIAEALL
+763 VKTMDEVIAQALL
-776 PRSEVVSVP
+776 PRSDAILLPE
-785 QLAEPA
+785 LT
-791 GIEEPAAAN
+791 EPAAIEEAAAAA
-800 VDERPRPDVPAPP
+800 DERPRLDMPAPP

>member
-1 LSTVTGGPVTLQI
+1 MSDVTGVPATLQL

-33 VGRERSIHAL
+33 VGRERSINAL
-43 EAAMPH
+43 EDAMTK

-64 DPKEE
+64 DPKEA
-69 DLYRVGVLGEVVQM
+69 DLYRVGVLGEVVQL

-95 EGTSRAVIE
+95 EGSSRAVIE
-104 RFVETEPH
+104 RFVQDEPH
-112 LRVEVAMLDED
+112 LRVEVSPLEED
-123 FIVSPELEA
+123 VLASPELEA

-137 VNLFDRYVELD
+137 VDLFDRYVELD

-162 EDAGRLA
+162 EDAGRMA
-169 DIVAANLSIGVT
+169 DIVASNLAIGVT

-190 QMNDRLE
+190 QMNARLE
-197 KLSTVLQR
+197 KLSSVLQR
-205 EIEIR
+205 EIEIL

-239 IQEELGSGE
+239 IQEELGGE
-248 EPHLSEM
+248 EAHLSEL
-255 DELRERVRVLEL
+255 DELREKVRGLEL
-267 AEAIQER
+267 DAAVEER
-274 LLKDI
+274 LLKDV
-279 DRLERMPSGSPE
+279 DRLERMPPGSPE
-291 ISVLHNYIDL
+291 ISVLHNYLDL
-301 VVSLPWHTSS
+301 VVSLPWHESS
-311 DDVTDLRAA
+311 EDITDLRAA

-388 VSDEAEIRGHRRTYV
+388 LGDEAEIRGHRRTYV

-448 DPEQNKHFSDHYLE
+448 DPEQNKHFSDHFLE

-475 ANVYYSI
+475 ANVFYSI
-482 PRPLLDRMEVINLA
+482 PRPLLDRMEVINLP
-496 GYTTEEKMVI
+496 GYTAEEKMVI
-506 AREFLIPKQLGEH
+506 AREFLVPKQLRDH
-519 GLTEKHIEITKPAVA
+519 GLTSNHIEITKPALA

-549 ERSIAGVC
+549 ERSIASVC

-566 GKTRRMTIG
+566 GKTRKMTVA
-575 PTRLD
+575 PNRLD

-588 KPDEGHTEPLI
+588 KPEEGHTEPLI

-632 QLGDVMQESARAALS
+632 QMGDVMQESARAALS

-685 ISMALAIISALSHRP
+685 ISMALAIISALAQRP

-735 GTIVLPA
+735 HTVLIPE
-742 DNQPDLVDIPPD
+742 DNQPDVADIPAD
-754 IRKRLTFKF
+754 IRKRITFKF
-763 ASSMDDVIAEALL
+763 VKTMDEVIALALL
-776 PRSEVVSVP
+776 PRSDTILLP
-785 QLAEPA
+785 AIIEPA
-791 GIEEPAAAN
+791 PVEEVAAAN
-800 VDERPRPDVPAPP
+800 AEDPGQQPASQPS
-813 AL
+813 L

>member
-1 LSTVTGGPVTLQI
+1 
-14 PLLPLKNVVLFP
+14 
-26 HMIVPLY
+26 MIVPLY
-33 VGRERSIHAL
+33 VGRERSIAAL
-43 EAAMPH
+43 EDAMMH

-64 DPKEE
+64 DPQEA

-83 LKLPDSTIKVLI
+83 LKLPDNTIKVLI
-95 EGTSRAVIE
+95 EGSSRALIE
-104 RFVETEPH
+104 RFVEIKPH
-112 LRVEVAMLDED
+112 LKVEVALLDEE
-123 FIVSPELEA
+123 VQPSSELEA

-137 VNLFDRYVELD
+137 VGLFDRYVELD

-169 DIVAANLSIGVT
+169 DIVACNLNIGVT

-190 QMNDRLE
+190 QMDARLE
-197 KLSTVLQR
+197 KLSSVLQR
-205 EIEIR
+205 EIEIL

-239 IQEELGSGE
+239 IQEELGGE
-248 EPHLSEM
+248 EAQLSEL
-255 DELRERVRVLEL
+255 DELREKLRALEL
-267 AEAIQER
+267 AEALEDR
-274 LLKDI
+274 LLKDV
-279 DRLERMPSGSPE
+279 DRLERMPPGSPE
-291 ISVLHNYIDL
+291 ISVLHNYLDL
-301 VVSLPWHTSS
+301 VASLPWHERSE
-311 DDVTDLRAA
+311 DVTDLRAA
-320 EKVLDEDHHGLR
+320 EAVLDEDHHGL
-332 KIKERIL
+332 KKVKERIL

-427 EIDKMSSD
+427 EVDKMSSD

-475 ANVYYSI
+475 ANVYYAI
-482 PRPLLDRMEVINLA
+482 PRALLDRMEVINLP

-506 AREFLIPKQLGEH
+506 AREFLIPKQLTDH
-519 GLTEKHIEITKPAVA
+519 GLTDKNIEITRTAVSS
-534 TMISRYTSEA
+534 MINRYTSEA

-557 RKVAREVVK
+557 RKVAREVVS
-566 GKTRRMTIG
+566 GRTRRMTIA
-575 PTRLD
+575 PNRLD
-580 DLLGPPRY
+580 DLLGPPKY
-588 KPDEGHTEPLI
+588 KPDEGHKESLI

-661 FRDKLDLHIHI
+661 FRDRLDLHIHI

-685 ISMALAIISALSHRP
+685 ISMALAIVSALAQRP

-735 GTIVLPA
+735 QTIVLPA
-742 DNQPDLVDIPPD
+742 DNQPDVVDIPVD
-754 IRKRLTFKF
+754 IRKRITFKF
-763 ASSMDDVIAEALL
+763 VNSMDEVIAEALL
-776 PRSEVVSVP
+776 PKSEAAVS
-785 QLAEPA
+785 AELT
-791 GIEEPAAAN
+791 EPAAIQQ
-800 VDERPRPDVPAPP
+800 PA
-813 AL
+813 AADGN

>member
-1 LSTVTGGPVTLQI
+1 LSDVTGGPATLQL

-33 VGRERSIHAL
+33 VGRERSIDAL
-43 EAAMPH
+43 ENAMTR

-64 DPKEE
+64 DPKEA

-95 EGTSRAVIE
+95 EGSSRAVIE
-104 RFVETEPH
+104 RFIQVEPH
-112 LRVEVAMLDED
+112 LRVEVSPLEED
-123 FIVSPELEA
+123 VEDSPELDA

-137 VNLFDRYVELD
+137 VDLFDRYVELE

-169 DIVAANLSIGVT
+169 DIVASNLGIGVT

-190 QMNDRLE
+190 QMNARLE
-197 KLSTVLQR
+197 KLSNVLQR
-205 EIEIR
+205 EIEIL

-239 IQEELGSGE
+239 IQEELGGE
-248 EPHLSEM
+248 EAHLSEL
-255 DELRERVRVLEL
+255 DELREKVRGLEL
-267 AEAIQER
+267 AEAIEER
-274 LLKDI
+274 LLKDV
-279 DRLERMPSGSPE
+279 DRLERMPPGSPE
-291 ISVLHNYIDL
+291 ISVLHNYLDL
-301 VVSLPWHTSS
+301 VVSLPWHESS
-311 DDVTDLRAA
+311 DDITDLGAA

-388 VSDEAEIRGHRRTYV
+388 VGDEAEIRGHRRTYV

-448 DPEQNKHFSDHYLE
+448 DPEQNKHFSDHFLE

-475 ANVYYSI
+475 ANVFYSI
-482 PRPLLDRMEVINLA
+482 PRALLDRMEVINLP
-496 GYTTEEKMVI
+496 GYTAEEKMVI
-506 AREFLIPKQLGEH
+506 AREFLVPKQLHDH
-519 GLTEKHIEITKPAVA
+519 GLTSKHIEITKPALA

-544 GVRNL
+544 GVRSL
-549 ERSIAGVC
+549 ERSIASVC

-566 GKTRRMTIG
+566 GKTRKMTVA
-575 PTRLD
+575 PNRLD

-588 KPDEGHTEPLI
+588 KPDEGHNEPLI

-632 QLGDVMQESARAALS
+632 QMGDVMQESARAALS
-647 YARSNAEALGIPVD
+647 YARSNAEVLGIPVD

-685 ISMALAIISALSHRP
+685 ISMALAIISALAQRP

-735 GTIVLPA
+735 NTILLPE
-742 DNQPDLVDIPPD
+742 DNQSDVADIPAD
-754 IRKRLTFKF
+754 IRKKLTFKF
-763 ASSMDDVIAEALL
+763 VKTMDEVIAEALL
-776 PRSEVVSVP
+776 PRSGTILLPALTELAATEEV
-785 QLAEPA
+785 
-791 GIEEPAAAN
+791 AAAN
-800 VDERPRPDVPAPP
+800 AQDPMQQPSNQPS
-813 AL
+813 L

>member
-1 LSTVTGGPVTLQI
+1 LSDVTGGPATLQL

-33 VGRERSIHAL
+33 VGRERSIDAL
-43 EAAMPH
+43 ENAMTR

-64 DPKEE
+64 DPKEA

-83 LKLPDSTIKVLI
+83 LKLPDGTIKVLI
-95 EGTSRAVIE
+95 EGSSRAVIE
-104 RFVETEPH
+104 RFIQVEPH
-112 LRVEVAMLDED
+112 LRVDVSALEED
-123 FIVSPELEA
+123 VEDSPELDA

-137 VNLFDRYVELD
+137 VDLFDRYVELD

-162 EDAGRLA
+162 EDAGRMA
-169 DIVAANLSIGVT
+169 DIVASNLAIGVT

-190 QMNDRLE
+190 QMNARLE
-197 KLSTVLQR
+197 KLSNVLQR
-205 EIEIR
+205 EIEIL

-239 IQEELGSGE
+239 IQEELGGE
-248 EPHLSEM
+248 EPHLSEL
-255 DELRERVRVLEL
+255 DELREKVRGLEL
-267 AEAIQER
+267 AEAIEER
-274 LLKDI
+274 LLKDV
-279 DRLERMPSGSPE
+279 DRLDRMAPGSPE
-291 ISVLHNYIDL
+291 ISVLHNYLDL
-301 VVSLPWHTSS
+301 VVSLPWHETS
-311 DDVTDLRAA
+311 DDITDLRAA

-354 ILCFIGPP
+354 ILCLIGPP

-377 GRKFVRVSLGG
+377 NRKFVRVSLGG
-388 VSDEAEIRGHRRTYV
+388 LGDEAEIRGHRRTYV

-415 EAGTRNPVFLLD
+415 DAGTRNPVFLLD

-448 DPEQNKHFSDHYLE
+448 DPEQNKHFSDHFLE

-475 ANVYYSI
+475 ANVFYSI
-482 PRPLLDRMEVINLA
+482 PRALLDRMEVINLP
-496 GYTTEEKMVI
+496 GYTVEEKMVI
-506 AREFLIPKQLGEH
+506 AREFLVPKQLRDH
-519 GLTEKHIEITKPAVA
+519 GLTSKHIEITKPALA
-534 TMISRYTSEA
+534 SMISRYTSEA

-549 ERSIAGVC
+549 ERSIATVC

-566 GKTRRMTIG
+566 GKTRKMTVA
-575 PTRLD
+575 PNRLD

-588 KPDEGHTEPLI
+588 KPDEGHNEPLI

-632 QLGDVMQESARAALS
+632 QMGDVMQESARAALS

-685 ISMALAIISALSHRP
+685 ISMALAIISALAQRP

-735 GTIVLPA
+735 HTILLPE
-742 DNQPDLVDIPPD
+742 DNQADVADIPAD
-754 IRKRLTFKF
+754 IRKKLTFKF
-763 ASSMDDVIAEALL
+763 VKTMDEVIAEALL
-776 PRSEVVSVP
+776 PRSGTILLPALTELAATEEV
-785 QLAEPA
+785 
-791 GIEEPAAAN
+791 AAAN
-800 VDERPRPDVPAPP
+800 AEASGGQQPLRQTS
-813 AL
+813 L

>member
-1 LSTVTGGPVTLQI
+1 MPVTDRQATLQL

-33 VGRERSIHAL
+33 VGRERSIDAL
-43 EAAMPH
+43 EEAMGK
-49 GKQVFLC
+49 GKQIFVC

-64 DPKEE
+64 DPREE
-69 DLYRVGVLGEVVQM
+69 DIFRVGVLGEVVQM
-83 LKLPDSTIKVLI
+83 LKLPDNTIKVLI

-104 RFVETEPH
+104 RFVQTEPH
-112 LRVEVAMLDED
+112 LRVDVARLDED
-123 FIVSPELEA
+123 FQPSAELGA
-132 LMRGV
+132 LMRGIV
-137 VNLFDRYVELD
+137 DLFDRYVELD

-169 DIVAANLSIGVT
+169 DIVAANLNIGVT

-190 QMNDRLE
+190 QMNARLE
-197 KLSTVLQR
+197 KLGSVLQR
-205 EIEIR
+205 EIEIL
-210 DMDRSIRQRVRQ
+210 DMDRSIRSRVRQ

-239 IQEELGSGE
+239 IQEELGGE
-248 EPHLSEM
+248 ESQLSEL
-255 DELRERVRVLEL
+255 DELREKIRALEL
-267 AEAIQER
+267 LEAVQER
-274 LLKDI
+274 LLKDV
-279 DRLERMPSGSPE
+279 DRLDRTPPGSPE
-291 ISVLHNYIDL
+291 ISVLHNYLDL
-301 VVSLPWHTSS
+301 VVSLPWHASS
-311 DDVTDLRAA
+311 EDVTDLRAA
-320 EKVLDEDHHGLR
+320 ERVLDEDHHGLQ

-362 GVGKTSLGRSIARAL
+362 GVGKTSLGKSIARAL

-409 IIKGLR
+409 IIKSLR

-427 EIDKMSSD
+427 EIDKMASD
-435 FRGDPASAMLEVL
+435 FRGDPSSAMLEVL
-448 DPEQNKHFSDHYLE
+448 DPEQNKNFSDHYLE
-462 IPFDLSE
+462 IPFDLSDIM
-469 VLFITT
+469 FITT
-475 ANVYYSI
+475 ANSFYSI
-482 PRPLLDRMEVINLA
+482 PRPLLDRMEVINLS
-496 GYTTEEKMVI
+496 GYTAEEKLVI
-506 AREFLIPKQLGEH
+506 AREFLIPRQLADH
-519 GLTEKHIEITKPAVA
+519 GLSDKHIEFTRGAVVRI
-534 TMISRYTSEA
+534 ISRYTSEA

-549 ERSIAGVC
+549 DRSIATIC
-557 RKVAREVVK
+557 RKVAREVVR
-566 GKTRRMTIG
+566 GKTRRMTVG
-575 PTRLD
+575 PNRLD

-588 KPDEGHTEPLI
+588 KPDEGHKEHLV

-632 QLGDVMQESARAALS
+632 QMGDVMQESARAALS
-647 YARSNAEALGIPVD
+647 YARSNAEALGIAPD
-661 FRDKLDLHIHI
+661 FREKLDLHIHI

-685 ISMALAIISALSHRP
+685 ISMALAIISALCQRP

-727 LAAHRIGI
+727 LAAHRLGI
-735 GTIVLPA
+735 KTVILPE
-742 DNQPDLVDIPPD
+742 DNRPDIVDIPAD
-754 IRKRLTFKF
+754 VRKQLTFKF
-763 ASSMDDVIAEALL
+763 VKSMDEVIAEALL
-776 PRSEVVSVP
+776 PRSSALTLSV
-785 QLAEPA
+785 ANEPV
-791 GIEEPAAAN
+791 GLEEAAAAN
-800 VDERPRPDVPAPP
+800 ADTPGRPA
-813 AL
+813 

>member
-1 LSTVTGGPVTLQI
+1 
-14 PLLPLKNVVLFP
+14 
-26 HMIVPLY
+26 MIVPLY
-33 VGRERSIHAL
+33 VGRERSIDAL
-43 EAAMPH
+43 EDAMTR

-64 DPKEE
+64 DPKEA

-95 EGTSRAVIE
+95 EGSSRAVIE
-104 RFVETEPH
+104 RFIQVEPH
-112 LRVEVAMLDED
+112 LRVEVSLLEED
-123 FIVSPELEA
+123 VEASAELEA

-137 VNLFDRYVELD
+137 VDLFDRYVELD

-169 DIVAANLSIGVT
+169 DIVASNLGIAVT

-190 QMNDRLE
+190 QMHARLE
-197 KLSTVLQR
+197 KLSSVLQR
-205 EIEIR
+205 EIEIL

-239 IQEELGSGE
+239 IQEELGGE
-248 EPHLSEM
+248 ETQLSEL
-255 DELRERVRVLEL
+255 DELREKLRALDL
-267 AEAIQER
+267 AEAVEER
-274 LLKDI
+274 LLKDVE
-279 DRLERMPSGSPE
+279 RLERMPPGSPE
-291 ISVLHNYIDL
+291 ISVLHNYLDL
-301 VVSLPWHTSS
+301 VVSLPWRESS
-311 DDVTDLRAA
+311 DDITDLRAA

-377 GRKFVRVSLGG
+377 NRKFVRVSLGG
-388 VSDEAEIRGHRRTYV
+388 VGDEAEIRGHRRTYV

-448 DPEQNKHFSDHYLE
+448 DPEQNKHFSDHFLE

-475 ANVYYSI
+475 ANVFYSI
-482 PRPLLDRMEVINLA
+482 PRPLLDRMEVINLP
-496 GYTTEEKMVI
+496 GYTAEEKMVI
-506 AREFLIPKQLGEH
+506 AREFLVPKQLQDH
-519 GLTEKHIEITKPAVA
+519 GLTSKHIEITKPALA
-534 TMISRYTSEA
+534 TIISRYTSEA

-549 ERSIAGVC
+549 ERSIASVC
-557 RKVAREVVK
+557 RKVARDVVE
-566 GKTRRMTIG
+566 GKTRKMTVA
-575 PTRLD
+575 PNRLD

-588 KPDEGHTEPLI
+588 KPEEGHKEPLI

-632 QLGDVMQESARAALS
+632 QMGDVMQESARAALS

-685 ISMALAIISALSHRP
+685 ISMALAIISALAQRP

-713 RGRVLP
+713 RGRILP

-735 GTIVLPA
+735 HTILLPE
-742 DNQPDLVDIPPD
+742 DNQPDVADIPAD
-754 IRKRLTFKF
+754 IRKRLIFKF
-763 ASSMDDVIAEALL
+763 VKTMDEVIALALL
-776 PRSEVVSVP
+776 PRSDAILLP
-785 QLAEPA
+785 AIAEPA
-791 GIEEPAAAN
+791 AVDEVAAAN
-800 VDERPRPDVPAPP
+800 AEDPGQQPSSQPS
-813 AL
+813 L

>member
-1 LSTVTGGPVTLQI
+1 LSDVTGTPATLQL

-33 VGRERSIHAL
+33 VGRERSIDAL
-43 EAAMPH
+43 EDALTR

-64 DPKEE
+64 DPKEA
-69 DLYRVGVLGEVVQM
+69 DLYRVGVLGEVVQL
-83 LKLPDSTIKVLI
+83 LKLPDGTIKVLI
-95 EGTSRAVIE
+95 EGSSRAVID
-104 RFVETEPH
+104 RFIQVEPH
-112 LRVEVAMLDED
+112 LRVEVSLLDED
-123 FIVSPELEA
+123 FEASPELEA

-137 VNLFDRYVELD
+137 VDLFDRYVELD

-162 EDAGRLA
+162 EDAGRMA
-169 DIVAANLSIGVT
+169 DIVASNLGIGVT

-190 QMNDRLE
+190 QMNARLE
-197 KLSTVLQR
+197 KLSNVLQR
-205 EIEIR
+205 EIEIL
-210 DMDRSIRQRVRQ
+210 DMDRGIRQRVRQ

-239 IQEELGSGE
+239 IQEELGGE
-248 EPHLSEM
+248 DPQLSEL
-255 DELRERVRVLEL
+255 DELREKVRALDL
-267 AEAIQER
+267 AEAVEER
-274 LLKDI
+274 LLKDV
-279 DRLERMPSGSPE
+279 DRLERMPPGSPE
-291 ISVLHNYIDL
+291 ISVLHNYLDL
-301 VVSLPWHTSS
+301 VVSLPWHESS
-311 DDVTDLRAA
+311 EDITDLHAA

-388 VSDEAEIRGHRRTYV
+388 VGDEAEIRGHRRTYV

-448 DPEQNKHFSDHYLE
+448 DPEQNKHFSDHFLE

-475 ANVYYSI
+475 ANVFYSI
-482 PRPLLDRMEVINLA
+482 PRALLDRMEVINLP
-496 GYTTEEKMVI
+496 GYTADEKMVI
-506 AREFLIPKQLGEH
+506 AREFLVPKQLQDH
-519 GLTEKHIEITKPAVA
+519 GLSSKHIEITKSALA
-534 TMISRYTSEA
+534 TIVSRYTSEA

-549 ERSIAGVC
+549 ERSIASVC

-566 GKTRRMTIG
+566 GKTRKMTVA
-575 PTRLD
+575 PNRLE

-588 KPDEGHTEPLI
+588 KPDEGHKEPQI

-632 QLGDVMQESARAALS
+632 QMGDVMQESARAALS

-685 ISMALAIISALSHRP
+685 ISMALAIISALAQRP

-735 GTIVLPA
+735 HTILLPE
-742 DNQPDLVDIPPD
+742 DNQPDIADIPAD

-763 ASSMDDVIAEALL
+763 VKTMDEVIALALL
-776 PRSEVVSVP
+776 PRSDTVLLP
-785 QLAEPA
+785 
-791 GIEEPAAAN
+791 GIGEPAA
-800 VDERPRPDVPAPP
+800 VDEAVAANAEASGQKPSSQPS
-813 AL
+813 L

>member
-1 LSTVTGGPVTLQI
+1 MTEAPDTLRL

-33 VGRERSIHAL
+33 VGRERSIDAL
-43 EAAMPH
+43 DEAMAH

-56 TQRRADCE
+56 TQRQADCE
-64 DPKEE
+64 DPKED
-69 DLYRVGVLGEVVQM
+69 DLYRVGVLGEIMQM
-83 LKLPDSTIKVLI
+83 LKLPDGTIKVLI
-95 EGTSRAVIE
+95 EGSSRAVIGRVIE
-104 RFVETEPH
+104 MESH
-112 LRVEVAMLDED
+112 LQVEVAVLDED
-123 FIVSPELEA
+123 FLPSPELGA

-137 VNLFDRYVELD
+137 VDLFDRYVELD

-155 NLTVRGV
+155 NLTVRGL
-162 EDAGRLA
+162 EDAGRMA
-169 DIVAANLSIGVT
+169 DIVASNLRIAVT
-181 DKQDVLETF
+181 DKQDLLETF
-190 QMNDRLE
+190 VMGERLE
-197 KLSTVLQR
+197 KLSAVLQK
-205 EIEIR
+205 EIEILE
-210 DMDRSIRQRVRQ
+210 MDRSIRQRVRT

-239 IQEELGSGE
+239 IQEELGGGE
-248 EPHLSEM
+248 EAHASEL
-255 DELRERVRVLEL
+255 DELRERVRALTL
-267 AEAIQER
+267 AQAIEDR
-274 LLKDI
+274 LLKDV
-279 DRLERMPSGSPE
+279 DRLERMSPGSPE
-291 ISVLHNYIDL
+291 ISVLHNYLDL
-301 VVSLPWHTSS
+301 VVSLPWHVTSE
-311 DDVTDLRAA
+311 DVTDLRAA

-354 ILCFIGPP
+354 ILCMIGPP

-448 DPEQNKHFSDHYLE
+448 DPEQNKHFSDHYLD

-482 PRPLLDRMEVINLA
+482 PRALLDRMEVINLP
-496 GYTTEEKMVI
+496 GYTAEEKMVI
-506 AREFLIPKQLGEH
+506 AREFLIPKQLQDH
-519 GLTEKHIEITKPAVA
+519 GLTESYIEITKPAVV

-549 ERSIAGVC
+549 ERSIASVC
-557 RKVAREVVK
+557 RKVAREVVS
-566 GKTRRMTIG
+566 GKTRRMTIT
-575 PTRLD
+575 PNRLD
-580 DLLGPPRY
+580 DLLGPPRF
-588 KPDEGHTEPLI
+588 KPDEGHKEPLV

-621 MPGKGNLNLTG
+621 MPGKGNLNMTG

-647 YARSNAEALGIPVD
+647 YARSNAQALGIPVD

-685 ISMALAIISALSHRP
+685 ISMALAIISALSQRP

-735 GTIVLPA
+735 YTIVVPE
-742 DNQPDLVDIPPD
+742 DNQADVVDIPAD
-754 IRKRLTFKF
+754 IRKRVRFKF
-763 ASSMDDVIAEALL
+763 VKTMDEVIAEALL
-776 PRSEVVSVP
+776 PRSDTIVLPGLTEPVGVDAVV
-785 QLAEPA
+785 
-791 GIEEPAAAN
+791 AADA
-800 VDERPRPDVPAPP
+800 DLTPRPDAPSPP
-813 AL
+813 AM

>member
-1 LSTVTGGPVTLQI
+1 
-14 PLLPLKNVVLFP
+14 
-26 HMIVPLY
+26 MIVPLY
-33 VGRERSIHAL
+33 VGRERSIDAL
-43 EAAMPH
+43 EDALTR

-64 DPKEE
+64 DPKEA
-69 DLYRVGVLGEVVQM
+69 DLYRVGVIGEVAQL
-83 LKLPDSTIKVLI
+83 LKLPDGTIKVLI
-95 EGTSRAVIE
+95 EGSSRAVID
-104 RFVETEPH
+104 RFIQVEPH
-112 LRVEVAMLDED
+112 LRVDVTLLEED
-123 FIVSPELEA
+123 VEASPELEA

-137 VNLFDRYVELD
+137 VDLFDRYVELD

-169 DIVAANLSIGVT
+169 DIVASNIGIGVT

-205 EIEIR
+205 EIEIL
-210 DMDRSIRQRVRQ
+210 DMDRGIRQRVRQ

-239 IQEELGSGE
+239 IQEELGGE
-248 EPHLSEM
+248 DPQLSEL
-255 DELRERVRVLEL
+255 DELRDKVRGLDLVG
-267 AEAIQER
+267 AIEER
-274 LLKDI
+274 LLKDV
-279 DRLERMPSGSPE
+279 DRLERMPPGSPE
-291 ISVLHNYIDL
+291 ISVLHNYLDL
-301 VVSLPWHTSS
+301 VVSLPWHESS
-311 DDVTDLRAA
+311 EDITDLRAA

-377 GRKFVRVSLGG
+377 NRKFVRVSLGG
-388 VSDEAEIRGHRRTYV
+388 VGDEAEIRGHRRTYV

-448 DPEQNKHFSDHYLE
+448 DPEQNKHFSDHFLE

-475 ANVYYSI
+475 ANVFYSI
-482 PRPLLDRMEVINLA
+482 PRALLDRMEVINLP
-496 GYTTEEKMVI
+496 GYTAEEKMVI
-506 AREFLIPKQLGEH
+506 AREFLVPKQLQDH
-519 GLTEKHIEITKPAVA
+519 GLSSKHIEITKPALA
-534 TMISRYTSEA
+534 TIISRYTSEA

-549 ERSIAGVC
+549 ERSIASVC

-566 GKTRRMTIG
+566 GKTRKMTVA
-575 PTRLD
+575 PNRLE

-588 KPDEGHTEPLI
+588 KPDEGHKEPQI

-632 QLGDVMQESARAALS
+632 QMGDVMQESARAALS

-685 ISMALAIISALSHRP
+685 ISMALAIISALAQRP

-735 GTIVLPA
+735 HTILLPE
-742 DNQPDLVDIPPD
+742 DNQPDIADIPAD

-763 ASSMDDVIAEALL
+763 VKTMDEVIALALL
-776 PRSEVVSVP
+776 PRSDAIALP
-785 QLAEPA
+785 GIAEPA
-791 GIEEPAAAN
+791 ALDEAVAATA
-800 VDERPRPDVPAPP
+800 DELAQRTSQPS
-813 AL
+813 L

>member
-1 LSTVTGGPVTLQI
+1 LSTVTGSPATIQL

-43 EAAMPH
+43 EAAMTQ

-64 DPKEE
+64 DPQEE
-69 DLYRVGVLGEVVQM
+69 DLYRVGVIGEVVQM

-95 EGTSRAVIE
+95 EGSSRAVIE
-104 RFVETEPH
+104 RFVDGEPH
-112 LRVEVAMLDED
+112 LRVEVALLEED
-123 FIVSPELEA
+123 FLPSPELEG

-137 VNLFDRYVELD
+137 VDLFDRYVELD

-169 DIVAANLSIGVT
+169 DIVASNLGIGVT

-190 QMNDRLE
+190 QMNARLE
-197 KLSTVLQR
+197 KLSAVLQR
-205 EIEIR
+205 EIEIL

-239 IQEELGSGE
+239 IQEELGGD
-248 EPHLSEM
+248 EPHPSEL
-255 DELRERVRVLEL
+255 DEMRERVRALEL
-267 AEAIQER
+267 AEAVEDR

-279 DRLERMPSGSPE
+279 DRLERMPPGSPE
-291 ISVLHNYIDL
+291 ISVLHAYLDL
-301 VVSLPWHTSS
+301 VVSLPWHASS
-311 DDVTDLRAA
+311 EDVTDLRAA

-354 ILCFIGPP
+354 ILCLIGPP

-482 PRPLLDRMEVINLA
+482 PRPLLDRMEVINLP
-496 GYTTEEKMVI
+496 GYTAEEKMVI
-506 AREFLIPKQLGEH
+506 AREFLIPKQLTDH
-519 GLTEKHIEITKPAVA
+519 GLTEKHIEFTKPAVS
-534 TMISRYTSEA
+534 TIISRYTSEA

-566 GKTRRMTIG
+566 GKTRRMTIA
-575 PTRLD
+575 PTRLE

-588 KPDEGHTEPLI
+588 KPDEGHKEPLV

-632 QLGDVMQESARAALS
+632 QMGDVMQESARAALS
-647 YARSNAEALGIPVD
+647 YARSNAQMLGIPVD

-685 ISMALAIISALSHRP
+685 ISMALAIISALSQRP

-735 GTIVLPA
+735 QTILLPA
-742 DNQPDLVDIPPD
+742 DNEADLADIPAD

-763 ASSMDDVIAEALL
+763 VQTMDEVIAEALL
-776 PRSEVVSVP
+776 PRTETILLP
-785 QLAEPA
+785 ELTEPA
-791 GIEEPAAAN
+791 GVEEVAIAN
-800 VDERPRPDVPAPP
+800 AEDRPRPDTPRQPS
-813 AL
+813 L

>member
-1 LSTVTGGPVTLQI
+1 MTGGPATLQL

-33 VGRERSIHAL
+33 VGRERSIDAL
-43 EAAMPH
+43 ENAMTR

-64 DPKEE
+64 DPKEA

-83 LKLPDSTIKVLI
+83 LKLPDGTIKVLI
-95 EGTSRAVIE
+95 EGSSRAVIE
-104 RFVETEPH
+104 RFIQVEPH
-112 LRVEVAMLDED
+112 LRVDVSALEED
-123 FIVSPELEA
+123 VEDSPELDA

-137 VNLFDRYVELD
+137 VDLFDRYVELD

-162 EDAGRLA
+162 EDAGRMA
-169 DIVAANLSIGVT
+169 DIVASNLAIGVT

-190 QMNDRLE
+190 QMNARLE
-197 KLSTVLQR
+197 KLSNVLQR
-205 EIEIR
+205 EIEIL

-239 IQEELGSGE
+239 IQEELGGE
-248 EPHLSEM
+248 EPHLSEL
-255 DELRERVRVLEL
+255 DELREKVRGLEL
-267 AEAIQER
+267 AEAIEER
-274 LLKDI
+274 LLKDV
-279 DRLERMPSGSPE
+279 DRLDRMAPGSPE
-291 ISVLHNYIDL
+291 ISVLHNYLDL
-301 VVSLPWHTSS
+301 VVSLPWHETS
-311 DDVTDLRAA
+311 DDITDLRAA

-354 ILCFIGPP
+354 ILCLIGPP

-377 GRKFVRVSLGG
+377 NRKFVRVSLGG
-388 VSDEAEIRGHRRTYV
+388 LGDEAEIRGHRRTYV

-415 EAGTRNPVFLLD
+415 DAGTRNPVFLLD

-448 DPEQNKHFSDHYLE
+448 DPEQNKHFSDHFLE

-475 ANVYYSI
+475 ANVFYSI
-482 PRPLLDRMEVINLA
+482 PRALLDRMEVINLP
-496 GYTTEEKMVI
+496 GYTVEEKMVI
-506 AREFLIPKQLGEH
+506 AREFLVPKQLRDH
-519 GLTEKHIEITKPAVA
+519 GLTSKHIEITKPALA
-534 TMISRYTSEA
+534 SMISRYTSEA

-549 ERSIAGVC
+549 ERSIATVC

-566 GKTRRMTIG
+566 GKTRKMTVA
-575 PTRLD
+575 PNRLD

-588 KPDEGHTEPLI
+588 KPDEGHNEPLI

-632 QLGDVMQESARAALS
+632 QMGDVMQESARAALS

-685 ISMALAIISALSHRP
+685 ISMALAIISALAQRP

-735 GTIVLPA
+735 HTILLPE
-742 DNQPDLVDIPPD
+742 DNQADVADIPAD
-754 IRKRLTFKF
+754 IRKKLTFKF
-763 ASSMDDVIAEALL
+763 VKTMDEVIAEALL
-776 PRSEVVSVP
+776 PRSGTILLPALTELAATEEV
-785 QLAEPA
+785 
-791 GIEEPAAAN
+791 AAAN
-800 VDERPRPDVPAPP
+800 AEASGGQQPLRQTS
-813 AL
+813 L

>member
-1 LSTVTGGPVTLQI
+1 MSERPAILQL

-33 VGRERSIHAL
+33 VGRERSIDAL
-43 EAAMPH
+43 EEAMAN
-49 GKQVFLC
+49 GKQIFLC

-64 DPKEE
+64 DPREE
-69 DLYRVGVLGEVVQM
+69 DIYRVGVLGEVVQL
-83 LKLPDSTIKVLI
+83 LKLPDNTIKVLI
-95 EGTSRAVIE
+95 EGSSRAVIE
-104 RFVETEPH
+104 RFTETEPH
-112 LRVEVAMLDED
+112 LRVDVARLDED
-123 FIVSPELEA
+123 FQPSPELGA

-137 VNLFDRYVELD
+137 VDLFDRYVELD

-162 EDAGRLA
+162 DDAGRLA
-169 DIVAANLSIGVT
+169 DIVAANLNIGVT

-190 QMNDRLE
+190 QMNERLE
-197 KLSTVLQR
+197 KLAGVLQR
-205 EIEIR
+205 EIDIL
-210 DMDRSIRQRVRQ
+210 DMDRNIRSRVRQ

-239 IQEELGSGE
+239 IQEELGGE
-248 EPHLSEM
+248 DSQLSEL
-255 DELRERVRVLEL
+255 DELREKLRALEL
-267 AEAIQER
+267 TEAVQDR
-274 LLKDI
+274 LLKDV
-279 DRLERMPSGSPE
+279 DRLERMPPGSPE
-291 ISVLHNYIDL
+291 ISVLHNYLDL
-301 VVSLPWHTSS
+301 VVSLPWHESS
-311 DDVTDLRAA
+311 EDVTDLRAA
-320 EKVLDEDHHGLR
+320 ERVLDEDHHGLQ

-362 GVGKTSLGRSIARAL
+362 GVGKTSLGKSIARAL

-409 IIKGLR
+409 IIKSLR

-435 FRGDPASAMLEVL
+435 FRGDPSSAMLEVL
-448 DPEQNKHFSDHYLE
+448 DPEQNKSFSDHYLE
-462 IPFDLSE
+462 IPFDLSDI
-469 VLFITT
+469 LFITT
-475 ANVYYSI
+475 ANVFYNI
-482 PRPLLDRMEVINLA
+482 PRPLLDRMEVINLS
-496 GYTTEEKMVI
+496 GYTAEEKMVI
-506 AREFLIPKQLGEH
+506 AREFLIPKQLADH
-519 GLTEKHIEITKPAVA
+519 GLSEKHIEFTRAAIAKI
-534 TMISRYTSEA
+534 ISRYTSEA

-549 ERSIAGVC
+549 ERAIATVC

-566 GKTRRMTIG
+566 GKTRRMTVG
-575 PTRLD
+575 PNRLD

-588 KPDEGHTEPLI
+588 KPDEGHKEHLV

-632 QLGDVMQESARAALS
+632 QMGDVMQESARAALS
-647 YARSNAEALGIPVD
+647 YARSNAEALGIAPD
-661 FRDKLDLHIHI
+661 FREKLDLHIHI

-685 ISMALAIISALSHRP
+685 ISMALAIISALCQRP
-700 IRSDVALTGEITL
+700 IRSDVALTGEITI

-727 LAAHRIGI
+727 LAAHRLGI
-735 GTIVLPA
+735 KTVLLPEDNRA
-742 DNQPDLVDIPPD
+742 DIVDIPAEV
-754 IRKRLTFKF
+754 RKQLSFKF
-763 ASSMDDVIAEALL
+763 VKTMDEVIAEALL
-776 PRSEVVSVP
+776 PRSTMAVALESG
-785 QLAEPA
+785 EPA
-791 GIEEPAAAN
+791 GVEEVAAAN
-800 VDERPRPDVPAPP
+800 ADSPPPRE
-813 AL
+813 

>member
-1 LSTVTGGPVTLQI
+1 
-14 PLLPLKNVVLFP
+14 
-26 HMIVPLY
+26 MIVPLY
-33 VGRERSIHAL
+33 VGRERSIDAL
-43 EAAMPH
+43 ETAMTR

-64 DPKEE
+64 DPKEA
-69 DLYRVGVLGEVVQM
+69 DLYRVGVIGEVVQI
-83 LKLPDSTIKVLI
+83 LKLPDNTIKVLI
-95 EGTSRAVIE
+95 EGSSRAVIE
-104 RFVETEPH
+104 RFIQAEPH
-112 LRVEVAMLDED
+112 LRVEVSTLEED
-123 FIVSPELEA
+123 VEASPELDA

-137 VNLFDRYVELD
+137 VDLFDRYVELD

-162 EDAGRLA
+162 EDAGRMA
-169 DIVAANLSIGVT
+169 DIVASNLAIGVT

-190 QMNDRLE
+190 QMNARLE
-197 KLSTVLQR
+197 KLSSVLQR
-205 EIEIR
+205 EIEIL

-239 IQEELGSGE
+239 IQEELGGE
-248 EPHLSEM
+248 EAHLSEL
-255 DELRERVRVLEL
+255 DELREKVRGLEL
-267 AEAIQER
+267 AEAVEER
-274 LLKDI
+274 LLKDV
-279 DRLERMPSGSPE
+279 DRLERMPPGSPE
-291 ISVLHNYIDL
+291 ISVLHNYLEL
-301 VVSLPWHTSS
+301 VVSLPWHEASE
-311 DDVTDLRAA
+311 DITDLRAA

-388 VSDEAEIRGHRRTYV
+388 VGDEAEIRGHRRTYV

-448 DPEQNKHFSDHYLE
+448 DPEQNKHFSDHFLE

-475 ANVYYSI
+475 ANVFYSI
-482 PRPLLDRMEVINLA
+482 PRPLLDRMEVINLP
-496 GYTTEEKMVI
+496 GYTAEEKMVI
-506 AREFLIPKQLGEH
+506 AREFLVPKQLQDH
-519 GLTEKHIEITKPAVA
+519 GLTSQHIEITKSALA
-534 TMISRYTSEA
+534 TIISRYTSEA

-549 ERSIAGVC
+549 ERSIASVC
-557 RKVAREVVK
+557 RKVAREVVE
-566 GKTRRMTIG
+566 GKTRKMTVV
-575 PTRLD
+575 PNRLD

-588 KPDEGHTEPLI
+588 KPDEGHKEPLI

-632 QLGDVMQESARAALS
+632 QMGDVMQESARAALS

-685 ISMALAIISALSHRP
+685 ISMALAIISALAQRP

-735 GTIVLPA
+735 HTILLPE
-742 DNQPDLVDIPPD
+742 DNQPDVADIPAD

-763 ASSMDDVIAEALL
+763 VKTMDEVIALALL
-776 PRSEVVSVP
+776 PRSDTILLPEIS
-785 QLAEPA
+785 
-791 GIEEPAAAN
+791 EPAAAEEAVAAN
-800 VDERPRPDVPAPP
+800 AEDPMQQPSTQPSI
-813 AL
+813 

>member
-1 LSTVTGGPVTLQI
+1 LSDVTGGPATLQL

-33 VGRERSIHAL
+33 VGRERSIDAL
-43 EAAMPH
+43 EDAMTR

-64 DPKEE
+64 DPKEA

-95 EGTSRAVIE
+95 EGSSRAVIE
-104 RFVETEPH
+104 RFIQVEPH
-112 LRVEVAMLDED
+112 LRVEVSLLED
-123 FIVSPELEA
+123 DVEVSPELEA

-137 VNLFDRYVELD
+137 VDLFDRYVELD

-169 DIVAANLSIGVT
+169 DIVASNLGIAVT

-190 QMNDRLE
+190 QMQARLE
-197 KLSTVLQR
+197 KLSSVLQR
-205 EIEIR
+205 EIEIL

-222 QIDRRQKEFYL
+222 HIDRRQKEFYL

-239 IQEELGSGE
+239 IQEELGGE
-248 EPHLSEM
+248 ETHLSEL
-255 DELRERVRVLEL
+255 DELREKVRALDL
-267 AEAIQER
+267 AEAVEER
-274 LLKDI
+274 LLKDVE
-279 DRLERMPSGSPE
+279 RLERMPPGSPE
-291 ISVLHNYIDL
+291 ISVLHNYLDL
-301 VVSLPWHTSS
+301 VVSLPWQESS
-311 DDVTDLRAA
+311 DDITDLRAA

-377 GRKFVRVSLGG
+377 NRKFVRVSLGG
-388 VSDEAEIRGHRRTYV
+388 VGDEAEIRGHRRTYV

-448 DPEQNKHFSDHYLE
+448 DPEQNKHFSDHFLE

-475 ANVYYSI
+475 ANVFYSI
-482 PRPLLDRMEVINLA
+482 PRPLLDRMEVINLP
-496 GYTTEEKMVI
+496 GYTAEEKMVI
-506 AREFLIPKQLGEH
+506 AREFLVPKQLQDH
-519 GLTEKHIEITKPAVA
+519 GLTSQHIEITKPALA
-534 TMISRYTSEA
+534 TIISRYTSEA

-557 RKVAREVVK
+557 RKVARDVVK
-566 GKTRRMTIG
+566 GKTRKMTVA
-575 PTRLD
+575 PNRLD

-588 KPDEGHTEPLI
+588 KPDEGHKEPLI

-632 QLGDVMQESARAALS
+632 QMGDVMQESARAALS

-685 ISMALAIISALSHRP
+685 ISMALAIISALAQRP

-713 RGRVLP
+713 RGRILP

-735 GTIVLPA
+735 HTILLPE
-742 DNQPDLVDIPPD
+742 DNQPDVADIPAD

-763 ASSMDDVIAEALL
+763 VKTMDEVIALALL
-776 PRSEVVSVP
+776 PRSDAILLP
-785 QLAEPA
+785 AIAEPA
-791 GIEEPAAAN
+791 AVDEVAAAN
-800 VDERPRPDVPAPP
+800 AEDPGQQPSSQPS
-813 AL
+813 L

>member
-1 LSTVTGGPVTLQI
+1 LSDVTGGPATLQL

-33 VGRERSIHAL
+33 VGRERSIDAL
-43 EAAMPH
+43 ENAMTR
-49 GKQVFLC
+49 GKQVFIC

-64 DPKEE
+64 DPKEA

-83 LKLPDSTIKVLI
+83 LRLPDSTIKVLI
-95 EGTSRAVIE
+95 EGSSRAVIE
-104 RFVETEPH
+104 RFIQVEPY
-112 LRVEVAMLDED
+112 LRVEVSALED
-123 FIVSPELEA
+123 DVEDLPELNA
-132 LMRGV
+132 LMRRV
-137 VNLFDRYVELD
+137 VDLFDRYVELD

-162 EDAGRLA
+162 EDAGRMA
-169 DIVAANLSIGVT
+169 DLVASNLGIGVT
-181 DKQDVLETF
+181 DKQDVLETI
-190 QMNDRLE
+190 QMSARLE
-197 KLSTVLQR
+197 KLSNILQR
-205 EIEIR
+205 EIEILE
-210 DMDRSIRQRVRQ
+210 MDRSIRQRVRQ

-239 IQEELGSGE
+239 IQEELGGE
-248 EPHLSEM
+248 EAHLSEL
-255 DELRERVRVLEL
+255 DELREKVRGLEL
-267 AEAIQER
+267 AEAIEER
-274 LLKDI
+274 LLKDV
-279 DRLERMPSGSPE
+279 DRLDRMAPGSPE
-291 ISVLHNYIDL
+291 ISVLHNYLDL
-301 VVSLPWHTSS
+301 VVSLPWHASS
-311 DDVTDLRAA
+311 EDITDLRAA

-354 ILCFIGPP
+354 ILCLIGPP

-377 GRKFVRVSLGG
+377 NRKFVRVSLGG
-388 VSDEAEIRGHRRTYV
+388 VGDEAEIRGHRRTYV

-448 DPEQNKHFSDHYLE
+448 DPEQNKHFSDHFLE

-475 ANVYYSI
+475 ANVFYSV
-482 PRPLLDRMEVINLA
+482 PRALLDRMEVINLP
-496 GYTTEEKMVI
+496 GYTAEEKMVI
-506 AREFLIPKQLGEH
+506 AREFLVPKQLRDH
-519 GLTEKHIEITKPAVA
+519 GLTSKHIEITKPALA

-544 GVRNL
+544 GVRSL
-549 ERSIAGVC
+549 ERSIASVC

-566 GKTRRMTIG
+566 GKTRKMTVA
-575 PTRLD
+575 PNRLD

-588 KPDEGHTEPLI
+588 KPDEGHNEPLI

-632 QLGDVMQESARAALS
+632 QMGDVMQESARAALS
-647 YARSNAEALGIPVD
+647 YARSNAELLGIPVD

-685 ISMALAIISALSHRP
+685 ISMALAIISALAQRP

-735 GTIVLPA
+735 HTILLPE
-742 DNQPDLVDIPPD
+742 DNQPDVADIPAD
-754 IRKRLTFKF
+754 IRKKLTFKF
-763 ASSMDDVIAEALL
+763 VKTMDEVIAEALL
-776 PRSEVVSVP
+776 PRSGTILLPALTELAATEEV
-785 QLAEPA
+785 
-791 GIEEPAAAN
+791 AAAN
-800 VDERPRPDVPAPP
+800 AEAAGPQPSNQPS
-813 AL
+813 L

>member
-1 LSTVTGGPVTLQI
+1 
-14 PLLPLKNVVLFP
+14 
-26 HMIVPLY
+26 MIVPLY
-33 VGRERSIHAL
+33 VGRERSINAL
-43 EAAMPH
+43 EEAMAR

-56 TQRRADCE
+56 TQRQAECE

-69 DLYRVGVLGEVVQM
+69 DLYRVGVLGEVLQL

-95 EGTSRAVIE
+95 EGSTRAVIE
-104 RFVETEPH
+104 RFIGSEPH
-112 LRVEVAMLDED
+112 LQVEVAVLDED
-123 FIVSPELEA
+123 FLPSPELQA

-137 VNLFDRYVELD
+137 VDLFDRYVELD

-155 NLTVRGV
+155 NLTVRGI
-162 EDAGRLA
+162 EDAGRMA
-169 DIVAANLSIGVT
+169 DIVASNLRIGVT

-190 QMNDRLE
+190 PMRDRLE
-197 KLSTVLQR
+197 KLSTMLER
-205 EIEIR
+205 EIEVL

-233 KEQMRV
+233 KEQIRV
-239 IQEELGSGE
+239 IQEELGGE
-248 EPHLSEM
+248 EAHPSELE
-255 DELRERVRVLEL
+255 ELRERVQGLEL
-267 AEAIQER
+267 AEAIEGR
-274 LLKDI
+274 LLKDV
-279 DRLERMPSGSPE
+279 DRLERMPPGSPE
-291 ISVLHNYIDL
+291 ISVLHSYLDL
-301 VVSLPWHTSS
+301 VVSLPWHVSS
-311 DDVTDLRAA
+311 EDVTDLRAA

-354 ILCFIGPP
+354 ILCLIGPP

-482 PRPLLDRMEVINLA
+482 PRPLLDRMEVINLP
-496 GYTTEEKMVI
+496 GYTAEEKMVI
-506 AREFLIPKQLGEH
+506 AREFLIPKQLQDH
-519 GLTEKHIEITKPAVA
+519 GLTDNHIEITKPAVV
-534 TMISRYTSEA
+534 TIISRYTSEA

-557 RKVAREVVK
+557 RKVARKVVK
-566 GKTRRMTIG
+566 GKTRRMTIT
-575 PTRLD
+575 PNRLD
-580 DLLGPPRY
+580 DLLGPPRF
-588 KPDEGHTEPLI
+588 KLDEGHKEPLV

-647 YARSNAEALGIPVD
+647 YARSNAQALGIPVD
-661 FRDKLDLHIHI
+661 FRDKLDLHVHI

-685 ISMALAIISALSHRP
+685 ISMALAIISALSQRP

-735 GTIVLPA
+735 HTILLPE
-742 DNQPDLVDIPPD
+742 DNEPDVADIPAD

-763 ASSMDDVIAEALL
+763 VKTMDEVIAEALL
-776 PRSEVVSVP
+776 PRSGTILLPE
-785 QLAEPA
+785 LTEPL
-791 GIEEPAAAN
+791 GVEEAAAGN
-800 VDERPRPDVPAPP
+800 AELGPRPNAPSPP
-813 AL
+813 AM

>member
-1 LSTVTGGPVTLQI
+1 
-14 PLLPLKNVVLFP
+14 
-26 HMIVPLY
+26 MIVPLY
-33 VGRERSIHAL
+33 VGRERSIAAL
-43 EAAMPH
+43 EDAMMH

-64 DPKEE
+64 DPQEA

-83 LKLPDSTIKVLI
+83 LKLPDNTIKVLI
-95 EGTSRAVIE
+95 EGSSRALIE
-104 RFVETEPH
+104 RFVEVKPH
-112 LRVEVAMLDED
+112 LKVEVALLDEE
-123 FIVSPELEA
+123 VQPSSELEA

-137 VNLFDRYVELD
+137 VDLFDRYVELD

-162 EDAGRLA
+162 EDAGRMA
-169 DIVAANLSIGVT
+169 DIVASNLHIGVT

-190 QMNDRLE
+190 QMDARLE

-205 EIEIR
+205 EIEIL

-239 IQEELGSGE
+239 IQEELGGE
-248 EPHLSEM
+248 EAQLSEL
-255 DELRERVRVLEL
+255 DELREKLRALEL
-267 AEAIQER
+267 AEALEDR
-274 LLKDI
+274 LLKDV
-279 DRLERMPSGSPE
+279 DRLERMPPGSPE
-291 ISVLHNYIDL
+291 ISVLHNYLDL
-301 VVSLPWHTSS
+301 VVSLPWHERSE
-311 DDVTDLRAA
+311 DVTDLRAA
-320 EKVLDEDHHGLR
+320 EAVLDEDHHGL
-332 KIKERIL
+332 KKVKERIL

-427 EIDKMSSD
+427 EVDKMSSD

-475 ANVYYSI
+475 ANVYYSM
-482 PRPLLDRMEVINLA
+482 PRALLDRMEVINLP

-506 AREFLIPKQLGEH
+506 AREFLIPKQLTDH
-519 GLTEKHIEITKPAVA
+519 GLTDKNIEITRPAVS
-534 TMISRYTSEA
+534 TMINRYTSEA

-557 RKVAREVVK
+557 RKVAREVVS
-566 GKTRRMTIG
+566 GRTRRMTIA
-575 PTRLD
+575 PHRLD
-580 DLLGPPRY
+580 DLLGPPKF
-588 KPDEGHTEPLI
+588 KPDEGHKESLI

-647 YARSNAEALGIPVD
+647 YARSNAQALGIPVD

-685 ISMALAIISALSHRP
+685 ISMALAIVSALAQRP

-719 IGGLKEKV
+719 IGGLKEKA

-735 GTIVLPA
+735 QTIVLPA
-742 DNQPDLVDIPPD
+742 DNQSDVVDIPID
-754 IRKRLTFKF
+754 IRKRLTFKYVTT
-763 ASSMDDVIAEALL
+763 MDEVIAEALL
-776 PRSEVVSVP
+776 PKSEAAVSAE
-785 QLAEPA
+785 LTEPA
-791 GIEEPAAAN
+791 AIQEPAAADGN
-800 VDERPRPDVPAPP
+800 
-813 AL
+813 